1 MGFFDELVGDIV
13 DIAKQEAKRAI
24 ISGLREEFGH
34 GDRNVSFHMER
45 QTSGNARRNTQ
56 ARNMSRLMSNRNND
70 QYQNTNSM
78 SGEKGGY
85 NMAEDITENS
95 EITQYQNASKALCIK
110 VKEKSDNGKYYHL
123 DNDRKTLTSKH
134 PKMDTKAVSTA
145 HFFNEIII
153 NEFVDGI
160 SKTVFVR
167 NYTLDDNPTN
177 RRLAMRPQRIPG
189 DFFSRFLPENVTLLF
204 KGYVQGNRFVVD
216 GVSEQYNEDVL
227 PYEVE
232 CSIIRYDDENRVRQS
247 GGNFLFDLVD
257 SAASLNEHT
266 KERLEEWKDYIKWR
280 RTIVKKRMHGA
291 RYVNVDSKDGN
302 LVFTLQFPDKDSY
315 DAEAKWLK
323 RGELAAYD
331 SKEYSDKDGNFEYN
345 EERHRWNEKFEP
357 VGSQV
362 RRLSKDGH
370 EVNGYYEIKLVYAV
384 PDSDEIEEMT
394 DEEREEYVQ
403 NQLLPRYSQT
413 GFLAP
418 LVIKDL
424 SLFKR
429 LDRAVTDLQ
438 QDRDC
443 HSPNMAMW
451 IFDVTRARLPQAD
464 SRQEW
469 ENRIGNNWLNRSIA
483 DNPNQRE
490 AIFKMLEAPDL
501 CLIQGPPGTGKTT
514 VIAEAIYQFARQGNC
529 VLLASQSHDAVDN
542 ALDRLAN
549 RSEIRAIRLSERDRD
564 RDEERSK
571 FGVSKVLSTYY
582 GTLSQSV
589 TDKFLTPWNKNR
601 QDYNDCERELRDFR
615 HVVADLA
622 DLNREFKAKSQ
633 KLEYCRHNLSDA
645 NNDLQEASKENDE
658 HENAKRQYMNFKGK
672 VERHEISGGDFYIP
686 NNMGD
691 IVATIFGQLIHT
703 VAEQGVILAS
713 FVSEDVLRR
722 EPTLS
727 IGRIAKSCGVLFA
740 LRNKL
745 SEATKNAS
753 TDASIAKLKIQEI
766 EEQILKINA
775 QLAEEDDFG
784 KRKKLKDEREAL
796 RDEKEKLGESG
807 VFVLSPEELALF
819 DEERKAQ
826 LQSPEGQ
833 AGVAQ
838 ILSDIG
844 VSYQSAL
851 QKLINRMGEII
862 DSYQPKDIEYLSER
876 VKSHKGQIKY
886 LQEEM
891 QRKREAIAAKEKL
904 GETLSNKY
912 NCERGEIE
920 SRIESEINRLK
931 AEWNREDS
939 IRQVWQGTLEKF
951 TERLNDPKTA
961 KYDKE
966 YYESIYIS
974 SCNVVGIT
982 CAANMR
988 DLDEKFPDF
997 DVVIIDEV
1005 SKATP
1010 PELLPPLMRARK
1022 TILVGDHRQLP
1033 PVFNEYEKSYNELLE
1048 EINAEIEDDDDE
1060 EGGSKMVLRK
1070 EDLDKY
1076 RTMVTS
1082 SLFREYFEQADERI
1096 KHSLLTQYRMH
1107 SDIQKVINRFYDGK
1121 LISGVKEVE
1130 SKTKAH
1136 GLRVMTDKGESFLR
1150 PDSHAYWVDSSK
1162 LQGKLMEQSRY
1173 PGSTSLHNIFERHI
1187 ILSMLGKINDAYAA
1201 MGKSGI
1207 TVGVISFYGSQVG
1220 DLRKAVKDMRNR
1232 GKLKALKVD
1241 VNTVDRFQGKEKQII
1256 IISLVCNTKRGNA
1269 SRHVAA
1275 FERINVAF
1283 SRAQNLLIIVGAREL
1298 YSGLVVPIPNMDT
1311 GEIRSARIYQ
1321 GIVDDIARNGAL
1333 IVGET
1338 LIAQDDIPKIME
1350 EYDKEAKDGEVR

>member
-1 MGFFDELVGDIV
+1 MGFFDELLGDIV

-24 ISGLREEFGH
+24 INGLKDELGQ
-34 GDRNVSFHMER
+34 DNRNVPFRRGH
-45 QTSGNARRNTQ
+45 QTSGNSSKKTQ
-56 ARNMSRLMSNRNND
+56 ATNVSRMVPNQNDDHKSRNG
-70 QYQNTNSM
+70 NSPN
-78 SGEKGGY
+78 GEKGGSSV
-85 NMAEDITENS
+85 AEDITENN
-95 EITQYQNASKALCIK
+95 EITQYQSNSKALCIK
-110 VKEKSDNGKYYHL
+110 ANDKVQSNRPNYLQNDKKDLLQKYPGFGME
-123 DNDRKTLTSKH
+123 D
-134 PKMDTKAVSTA
+134 AVPA
-145 HFFNEIII
+145 DFFDEVIRNV
-153 NEFVDGI
+153 FRDGI
-160 SKTVFVR
+160 SQDTFVR
-167 NYTLDDNPTN
+167 NYTFSDSNTKNPK
-177 RRLAMRPQRIPG
+177 LAIRYKRVPYDYLSNI
-189 DFFSRFLPENVTLLF
+189 LPINKTLLF
-204 KGYVQGNRFVVD
+204 KGFASGDYFIVD
-216 GVSEQYNEDVL
+216 GVSEQYDEEL
-227 PYEVE
+227 LSYEVP
-232 CSIIRYDDENRVRQS
+232 CRITRYDDASRVKGT
-247 GGNFLFDLVD
+247 GGNFLFDLAD
-257 SAASLNEHT
+257 AAASLNEHT

-291 RYVNVDSKDGN
+291 RYVSVESKDGN
-302 LVFTLQFPDKDSY
+302 LAFMLQFPDKDSY

-331 SKEYSDKDGNFEYN
+331 GKDYSDENGNFEYN

-357 VGSQV
+357 LGSQI
-362 RRLSKDGH
+362 RRLSKEGR
-370 EVNGYYEIKLVYAV
+370 EVNGHYEIELVYAV
-384 PDSDEIEEMT
+384 PDTDETEEMT

-403 NQLLPRYSQT
+403 NQLLPRYSPT

-429 LDRAVTDLQ
+429 LDRAVSDLQ

-443 HSPNMAMW
+443 RSPNMAMW
-451 IFDVTRARLPQAD
+451 IFDVARARLPQPQD
-464 SRQEW
+464 RQEW
-469 ENRIGNNWLNRSIA
+469 ENLVGDNWLNRRVA

-514 VIAEAIYQFARQGNC
+514 VIAEAIYQLARQGSR

-571 FGVSKVLSTYY
+571 FGASRVLSTYY
-582 GTLSQSV
+582 ATLSQSV
-589 TDKFLTPWNKNR
+589 KDKFLAPWSKNR
-601 QDYNDCERELRDFR
+601 QDYNDCERELRDFQ
-615 HVVADLA
+615 HVAADLEYM
-622 DLNREFKAKSQ
+622 NRELTSQ
-633 KLEYCRHNLSDA
+633 SLNLEDCRRDLATAENNLQRA
-645 NNDLQEASKENDE
+645 VEQNNE
-658 HENAKRQYMNFKGK
+658 HENAKRQYMNFKGMT
-672 VERHEISGGDFYIP
+672 ERNEISGGDFYIP
-686 NNMGD
+686 SAMGD
-691 IVATIFGQLIHT
+691 IIAPIFGQLIRT
-703 VAEQGVILAS
+703 AAEQGVILAS
-713 FVSEDVLRR
+713 SVSEDVLRR
-722 EPTLS
+722 EPALS
-727 IGRIAKSCGVLFA
+727 INRIATSCGILFA
-740 LRNKL
+740 LRDKM
-745 SEATKNAS
+745 SAVAQNAS
-753 TDASIAKLKIQEI
+753 TDADIAKLKMQEI
-766 EEQILKINA
+766 DEQIRKITE
-775 QLAEEDDFG
+775 QLAEEDDAEI
-784 KRKKLKDEREAL
+784 RKGLKDKRNAL

-807 VFVLSPEELALF
+807 AFVLSPEELALF
-819 DEERKAQ
+819 DEERKIK
-826 LQSPEGQ
+826 LQFPEGQ
-833 AGVAQ
+833 EKMVQ
-838 ILSDIG
+838 LLSNIESG
-844 VSYQSAL
+844 YQSAL
-851 QKLINRMGEII
+851 QDSINRMGDAI
-862 DSYQPKDIEYLSER
+862 DSYQAPDIDSLSEQ
-876 VKSHKGQIKY
+876 VKSYKGKIKH
-886 LQEEM
+886 LQEEI
-891 QRKREAIAAKEKL
+891 QRKRKEIAVKEKL
-904 GETLSNKY
+904 GETLSGKY
-912 NCERGEIE
+912 GCERSDIE
-920 SRIESEINRLK
+920 SRIESEINRLND
-931 AEWNREDS
+931 EWNRDEA
-939 IRQVWQGTLEKF
+939 IRHVWQGTMEKF

-982 CAANMR
+982 CTANMR

-1048 EINAEIEDDDDE
+1048 GIKTEADDDE
-1060 EGGSKMVLRK
+1060 NESEMVLRE
-1070 EDLDKY
+1070 EDLNKY

-1121 LISGVKEVE
+1121 LESGVKDVE
-1130 SKTKAH
+1130 TEKKAH
-1136 GLRVMTDKGESFLR
+1136 GLKVMTDKGESFLR

-1173 PGSTSLHNIFERHI
+1173 PGSTSLHNIFERYI
-1187 ILSMLGKINDAYAA
+1187 ILAMLAKINDAYVA
-1201 MGKSGI
+1201 MGQSGI

-1256 IISLVCNTKRGNA
+1256 ITSLVCNTKRGNA

-1298 YSGLVVPIPNMDT
+1298 YSGLAVPIPNMDT

-1333 IVGET
+1333 IAGET
-1338 LIAQDDIPKIME
+1338 LIVPDDVPKIME
-1350 EYDKEAKDGEVR
+1350 EYDKEAKER